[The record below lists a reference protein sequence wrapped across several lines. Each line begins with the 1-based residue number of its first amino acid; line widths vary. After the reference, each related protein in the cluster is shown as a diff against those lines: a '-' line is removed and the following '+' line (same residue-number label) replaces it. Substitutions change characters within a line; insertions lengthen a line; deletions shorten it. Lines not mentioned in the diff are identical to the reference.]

1 MKKMSNILII
11 TMILLFFSG
20 CGETSDAAFFSKL
33 DSNGN
38 YTGFSNLS
46 ENYTAEQAE
55 KDGCYVRVNLKT
67 VGGEQFWKDFVKDAS
82 NKKNADIRI
91 VTILEGGTYFL
102 DVFYDDGYYRAFDSD
117 SEDLH
122 DYKFKY
128 LMTLEGTLPNA
139 AKSGKVTVLTDDKEL
154 TYKDVMWKFLSSDMN
169 YIKSISPFK
178 LIFID

>member
-1 MKKMSNILII
+1 MKKMSYIPII
-11 TMILLFFSG
+11 MILLFFSG
-20 CGETSDAAFFSKL
+20 CGETSDAAFSSKL
-33 DSNGN
+33 DGNGN
-38 YTGFSNLS
+38 YTGFSNLP

-55 KDGCYVRVNLKT
+55 KDGCYVRVNSKT

-102 DVFYDDGYYRAFDSD
+102 DVYYQDGYYRAFISD

-128 LMTLEGTLPNA
+128 LLTLDGTLPNA
-139 AKSGKVTVLTDDKEL
+139 AESGKVTVLTDDKEL
-154 TYKDVMWKFLSSDMN
+154 TYHDVMWKFLSSDKN
-169 YIKSISPFK
+169 YSDSISPFK
-178 LIFID
+178 LIFIG